1 MSNCTC
7 RWFRVIRSRICCG
20 LLAISAVT
28 ILSFRAEMVCGQEP
42 SPTRSTRKVGVP
54 RNTINQS
61 REVRSAV
68 AIDNEGESEVVQVA
82 CKNCQP
88 NTGGSIAPEHN
99 HQASDN
105 SEEYVTDES
114 GSMGS
119 MGSSCDACD
128 SNACMPWGISLNGS
142 CGSGCDGNCIDPCS
156 PLGLLSRRLYMR
168 AEATSFWGTGQL
180 LPTLVTTSVGNP
192 LAAPADAGILGAANT
207 RSLFGGREV
216 GTSATTGIRYEVGV
230 WLDDCRSRGVLVRM
244 FDTGENDV
252 SLQTDG
258 TRQAVI
264 ARNFLDVGP
273 PREQS
278 VVSVAYPN
286 QTSGSISANL
296 SSNTNGGD
304 LLYRQVFYQD
314 HLGRWDWLAGYQTG
328 RLTESL
334 DIVSN
339 TTSLNAPNPIL
350 DQQDHFRTRNQFH
363 GATLGLG
370 GEAREGNWFFGGL
383 FKVGLGNMERRVDI
397 SGSSRTTVGTD
408 VSTQNQG
415 LLARQTNIGTYRT
428 DTFVLV
434 PELGLHV
441 GYRLTGNLDFTVGY
455 SLLRLPKVVRVTE
468 TLDRELA
475 SNLSSPLTGELRPS
489 FALTDT
495 HFTLHSLN
503 LGLQWAY

>member
-1 MSNCTC
+1 MQP
-7 RWFRVIRSRICCG
+7 RIYCG
-20 LLAISAVT
+20 LLAISAIA
-28 ILSFRAEMVCGQEP
+28 ILSFQAEIVCGQEP

-54 RNTINQS
+54 KNTTNQ
-61 REVRSAV
+61 RQQVRSAV
-68 AIDNEGESEVVQVA
+68 AFDDESEGDVVQVA

-88 NTGGSIAPEHN
+88 NTGGSIAHEHN
-99 HQASDN
+99 HHGSVD
-105 SEEYVTDES
+105 SEEIVTDES
-114 GSMGS
+114 GS

-128 SNACMPWGISLNGS
+128 SNPCMPWGVSLNGS
-142 CGSGCDGNCIDPCS
+142 CGSGCGGDCFDPCS

-168 AEATSFWGTGQL
+168 AEAVSFWGSGQL

-192 LAAPADAGILGAANT
+192 LAAPADAGVLGAADT
-207 RSLFGGREV
+207 RSLFGGRQI
-216 GTSATTGIRYEVGV
+216 GTSATSGIRYEVGV
-230 WLDDCRSRGVLVRM
+230 WLEDCRTRGVLVRM

-278 VVSVAYPN
+278 VVSIAYPN

-304 LLYRQVFYQD
+304 LLYRQAICQD
-314 HLGRWDWLAGYQTG
+314 HLGRWDWLAGYQTA

-334 DIVSN
+334 DIVS
-339 TTSLNAPNPIL
+339 TTNNLNAPNPTL
-350 DQQDHFRTRNQFH
+350 DQEDHFRIRSQFH
-363 GATLGLG
+363 GATVGLG

-397 SGSSRTTVGTD
+397 SGFSRTTVGAD

-428 DTFVLV
+428 DTFVMV

-455 SLLRLPKVVRVTE
+455 SLLRLPKVGRVTE
-468 TLDRELA
+468 TLDRQLA
-475 SNLSSPLTGELRPS
+475 SNLSSPLTGDLQPS
-489 FALTDT
+489 FTQT
-495 HFTLHSLN
+495 ESHFTLHSLN